1 MTAKI
6 LSSSTKFLTA
16 ILDLLK
22 IVTAN
27 SRGKNFVCEYTNF
40 NLLLK
45 LQLQIYFKYEYID
58 FTLLLTLVTAN

>member
-6 LSSSTKFLTA
+6 LSSSTKFSTA

-27 SRGKNFVCEYTNF
+27 SHGKNFVCKYTNF

-45 LQLQIYFKYEYID
+45 LWLQIYFEYEYID
-58 FTLLLTLVTAN
+58 FSLLLTLATAN

>member
-6 LSSSTKFLTA
+6 LSSSTKFSTA

-22 IVTAN
+22 IATAN
-27 SRGKNFVCEYTNF
+27 SCEKNFQFDF

-45 LQLQIYFKYEYID
+45 LRLQIYFKYEYID
-58 FTLLLTLVTAN
+58 FHFVTYISDCKY